1 MSPGLGLAALAL
13 VIVVTVGVGAY
24 GLRLSR
30 ATSDFYV
37 ASREISPLW
46 NASAISGE
54 YLSAASFLGVAGLV
68 MAYGV
73 DMLAYPVGYAAGYLV
88 LLLFVAAPLRRSGAY
103 TLPDFAEERLDS
115 VAVRRVASVLVAV
128 VAWLYLVPQLQ
139 GAGLTLQTVTGAPRW
154 AGAVVVAAVVVGVS
168 ATGGMRSVT
177 FVQGLHFWLKL
188 TAIAVPA
195 VFLVLAWR
203 SAGSP
208 ALTGPDVPTF
218 PRATVVRVQDAVRFD
233 VRTPVTVAV
242 RGRLD
247 GRTYAPAT
255 AVGSGEPGPRDAAG
269 PPGEPG
275 TAGRSDGA
283 GPLGA
288 DGSGPGT
295 GGGTPGTPSTPAT
308 PAQPVADTAGDD
320 LVGGAGAGGDGTA
333 GRPVADTGG
342 PGPSVRGWPRVRLA
356 AGTHTASAGV
366 RLAFPRGAV
375 VPQET
380 GLRPATGASWAAPL
394 SGAGGRAHPLYAVYS
409 ILLATFLGTM
419 GLPHVLVRFYTNPDG
434 RAARRTT
441 VLVLVLLSGFYLLPP
456 VYGALGRVFAPQLLL
471 TGQTDT
477 AVLVLPQIAQAGE
490 AGRLLSALAAAGAF
504 AAFVSTAS
512 GLTVSVAA
520 VVSQD
525 LLRGSARAF
534 RWASLL
540 AGVPP
545 LAMAA
550 FTGGLPV
557 ADAIGLAFAVAASS
571 FCPLLV
577 LGIWWRGLTDRGAL
591 AGLVAGGGLAATA
604 VVVTSVRGPGHGW
617 PAALLEEPAA
627 WTVPVAF
634 AVMTAVSLATRRR
647 LAPEAVDRAM
657 LRMHLPEEVTA
668 HQPPPGPRAPAATPS
683 RDASLRREEPPRAA
697 APHGGALPPHG
708 VEAGGKVL
716 GGQPDEGPA

>member
-1 MSPGLGLAALAL
+1 MNSALGLAALAL
-13 VIVVTVGVGAY
+13 VLVATVAVGVY

-37 ASREISPLW
+37 ASREVSPLW
-46 NASAISGE
+46 NASAIGGE

-88 LLLFVAAPLRRSGAY
+88 LLLLVAAPLRRSGAY

-115 VAVRRVASVLVAV
+115 TVVRRVAGVLVAV
-128 VAWLYLVPQLQ
+128 IAWLYLVPQLQ

-154 AGAVVVAAVVVGVS
+154 VGAVVTAVAVVGVS
-168 ATGGMRSVT
+168 AAGGMRSVT
-177 FVQGLHFWLKL
+177 LVQGFQFWLKL

-203 SAGSP
+203 SAGAP
-208 ALTGPDVPTF
+208 ALTGPDVPRF
-218 PRATVVRVQDAVRFD
+218 AHSTVVRIDDRVRFD
-233 VRTPVTVAV
+233 VRTPVGVTV

-247 GRTYAPAT
+247 GRTYRPA
-255 AVGSGEPGPRDAAG
+255 A
-269 PPGEPG
+269 
-275 TAGRSDGA
+275 GA
-283 GPLGA
+283 GPAVVLA
-288 DGSGPGT
+288 DGGHTADPGT
-295 GGGTPGTPSTPAT
+295 RLGFP
-308 PAQPVADTAGDD
+308 
-320 LVGGAGAGGDGTA
+320 AGA
-333 GRPVADTGG
+333 PVPHA
-342 PGPSVRGWPRVRLA
+342 
-356 AGTHTASAGV
+356 
-366 RLAFPRGAV
+366 
-375 VPQET
+375 T
-380 GLRPATGASWAAPL
+380 GLRPATGAQWARPL
-394 SGAGGRAHPLYAVYS
+394 SGAGGRAHPLYALYS

-441 VLVLVLLSGFYLLPP
+441 LLVLVLLSVFYVLPP

-477 AVLVLPQIAQAGE
+477 AVLVLPQLTQGGE
-490 AGRLLSALAAAGAF
+490 GGRLLAALTTAGAF

-512 GLTVSVAA
+512 GLTVSVAG

-525 LLRGSARAF
+525 LLRGSARGF

-545 LAMAA
+545 LVMA
-550 FTGGLPV
+550 TTTTGLPV

-577 LGIWWRGLTDRGAL
+577 LGIWWRGLTDLGAL
-591 AGLVAGGGLAATA
+591 AGLVAGGGLAAVA

-617 PAALLEEPAA
+617 PAALLEQPAA

-634 AVMTAVSLATRRR
+634 AVMVAGSLLTRHR
-647 LAPEAVDRAM
+647 LSPAAVDRVM
-657 LRMHLPEEVTA
+657 LRMHLPEVVTGA
-668 HQPPPGPRAPAATPS
+668 GQARPPGSPLGAPDPYAPLTAPATGP
-683 RDASLRREEPPRAA
+683 LA
-697 APHGGALPPHG
+697 APGGPSDAPS
-708 VEAGGKVL
+708 
-716 GGQPDEGPA
+716 